1 MAWAV
6 LIISGA
12 LESVWAVAMSQSDGF
27 TKLRPTI
34 VFLIGVVLSMG
45 GLAYALKFIPVGT
58 GYAVW
63 VGIGAVTT
71 AAWSLYRGY
80 EPVTTM
86 KIVFLAGIIL
96 CVIGLQ
102 LVSSQESS

>member
-6 LIISGA
+6 LLISGA
-12 LESVWAVAMSQSDGF
+12 VESVWAVAMSQSEGF
-27 TKLRPTI
+27 TRLRPTI
-34 VFLIGVVLSMG
+34 TFLIGVVLSMG

-80 EPVTTM
+80 EPITTM
-86 KIVFLAGIIL
+86 KIVFLAGIVV

-102 LVSSQESS
+102 LVSSQESA